1 MWELDPKEGWA
12 SKNWSF
18 WIVVLEKTLVSP
30 LDCKEVKPVNPKW
43 NQFWIF
49 IGRTDAEAEVQY
61 FGHLMQKTDSLEKT
75 LLLGKIEGRK
85 RMGWQR
91 MVWLDDITNP
101 MCMSLSKFRELVMDR
116 EACCAAVHGVTKSH
130 TRLSNWTELSLNLV
144 SSSKY
149 EMGSCVTP

>member
-1 MWELDPKEGWA
+1 MWELDHKEGWA

-61 FGHLMQKTDSLEKT
+61 FGHLMQRAGLLEK
-75 LLLGKIEGRK
+75 LWCWERLREEK
-85 RMGWQR
+85 RVTEEMVRWHHWLNGNEIGQTPGDRGGQR
-91 MVWLDDITNP
+91 
-101 MCMSLSKFRELVMDR
+101 SL
-116 EACCAAVHGVTKSH
+116 ACCSPWDHEESDMT
-130 TRLSNWTELSLNLV
+130 
-144 SSSKY
+144 
-149 EMGSCVTP
+149 